1 MDLYEQNYLM
11 VRVLAPELRNMQGL
25 GAKGAKGARG
35 GSASDGGSADQ
46 PVYVSRVPGC
56 LDLELSQI
64 EHSKYTTTFNLTYC
78 FTTDQ
83 RNPREPDMTIRL
95 YHDAR
100 TCEVMSGLLQG
111 LKHGPMRRRDLDE
124 GYSINRFLYKW
135 MRYCLN
141 QGHSF
146 RSGNCQKKQ
155 DAYASAD
162 EVISD

>member
-1 MDLYEQNYLM
+1 MDLYEQNYMM
-11 VRVLAPELRNMQGL
+11 VRVLAPELRSMQGT
-25 GAKGAKGARG
+25 GAG
-35 GSASDGGSADQ
+35 GSSADQ
-46 PVYVSRVPGC
+46 PIYVSKVAGC

-64 EHSKYTTTFNLTYC
+64 EHSKYTTTFNLTYR
-78 FTTDQ
+78 FSADH

-135 MRYCLN
+135 MRYCLK

-146 RSGNCQKKQ
+146 RAENCQIKQ
-155 DAYASAD
+155 ATAIDRAD
-162 EVISD
+162 EIVSD

>member
-11 VRVLAPELRNMQGL
+11 VRVLAPELRNMQGVST
-25 GAKGAKGARG
+25 A
-35 GSASDGGSADQ
+35 GSSADQ
-46 PVYVSRVPGC
+46 PVYISRVEGC

-78 FTTDQ
+78 FTNDQ

-111 LKHGPMRRRDLDE
+111 LKHGPIRRRDLDE

-135 MRYCLN
+135 MRYCLK

-146 RSGNCQKKQ
+146 RSQNCQIEAVAR
-155 DAYASAD
+155 DADGAD
-162 EVISD
+162 EITGS